1 MLDLLDDS
9 IFREDILTC
18 WTNSTK
24 MRRWLLHQKALVA
37 EKLEYQEDSVDK
49 EVEIIQDMIGK
60 VVEKAEILTLL

>member
-1 MLDLLDDS
+1 
-9 IFREDILTC
+9 
-18 WTNSTK
+18 